1 MKKTLKTIILLTLF
15 LIISSLNIYAQSKPE
30 SEEPIKRKKI
40 HLYFG
45 TFLSTKVT
53 TNFLYAITNNLYLG
67 VSFRPGEKAD
77 SNEFFGLI
85 GSRGFEIYDY
95 KKSNFNN
102 FFNLKSQYFFLGNFY
117 TSLDLGILTGFEEN
131 ITKYSITQVN
141 NLEILPFT
149 KTMFVSDRY
158 SMLLGIGYRKEIFEH
173 ILLGSEIQYGILS
186 GAKVNKHYSFNPTAY
201 NGLPN
206 DIISEQF
213 YDDSNDYKTRRL
225 MKISIYAGIAF

>member
-1 MKKTLKTIILLTLF
+1 MKKVLKTIVLLTSFIL
-15 LIISSLNIYAQSKPE
+15 ISSIDTNAQSKPD
-30 SEEPIKRKKI
+30 SEEPINRKKI
-40 HLYFG
+40 HIYFG
-45 TFLSTKVT
+45 PSLYSKVT
-53 TNFLYAITNNLYLG
+53 TNFLYGVTNNLYLG

-85 GSRGFEIYDY
+85 GSREFEIFDY

-117 TSLDLGILTGFEEN
+117 TSLDLGILTGFEEK

-149 KTMFVSDRY
+149 KTTFVSDRY

-173 ILLGSEIQYGILS
+173 ILLGSEFQYGILS
-186 GAKVNKHYSFNPTAY
+186 AAKVNKHYSFNPTAY

-213 YDDSNDYKTRRL
+213 YDDSYDYKTRRL
-225 MKISIYAGIAF
+225 MRISIYAGIAF